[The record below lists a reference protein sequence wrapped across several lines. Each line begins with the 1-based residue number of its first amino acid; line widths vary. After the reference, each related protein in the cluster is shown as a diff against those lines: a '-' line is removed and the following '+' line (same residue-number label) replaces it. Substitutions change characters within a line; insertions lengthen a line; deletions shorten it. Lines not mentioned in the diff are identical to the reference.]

1 MTMQRLVS
9 LITGVLIIAIFL
21 PIALSLWLANRQA
34 NDLFEKEMSS
44 YAERVLARTQRVKQ
58 QTKTALMEVNRFQG
72 TPCTLAHLREIQKI
86 SYIHQYIQ
94 NVFYLDKHNSAC
106 DLLSNTLSEKVPGTE
121 FTTPAGY
128 TVFLTLRHDLQTDAP
143 MLAVSH
149 GKYMVMIDPDSLIDV
164 LPDPT
169 YPIYAALI
177 NTQNHHI
184 IASNHPLDPD
194 IWEHHLQAYQPVMEY
209 DQTVYRQRVL
219 PDVGAI
225 LLTWSSVKPLSTSWH
240 RQLMLWLPLGL
251 LISGLASFL
260 ILRILRRL
268 QSSHYRVLEAIKAKE
283 ITVHYQPV
291 VSLEDGRLVGA
302 EALARWQQADGRWL
316 PPDLFIAVAEQTGV
330 ICQLTEHIV
339 RCVFNDLGHWLSQH
353 PEVTI
358 SINITAADLSSP
370 TLPDLLRQQIQQWN
384 VAPTQIALELTERD
398 LIAPQTARPVLQA
411 YREMGHK
418 VYIDDF
424 GVGYSSLS
432 YLQELEVDT
441 LKIDKAFVDA
451 LEHKVVTGHII
462 EIAKSLNL
470 SMIAEGIETTHQ
482 RDWLRAHGVP
492 AGQGWLYSKALP
504 KKAFIQWA
512 LEKGPLESAEVSL
525 TPLHPHS

>member
-1 MTMQRLVS
+1 MTMRRLVS

-34 NDLFEKEMSS
+34 NELFNQEMNS
-44 YAERVLARTQRVKQ
+44 YAERVLARTQRVKVQ
-58 QTKTALMEVNRFQG
+58 AKTALEEINRYQG
-72 TPCTLAHLREIQKI
+72 APCTLGHLRQIQKI

-94 NVFYLDKHNSAC
+94 SVFYLENHDAPC
-106 DLLSNTLSEKVPGTE
+106 ELLSNTLSEKIPGTE

-128 TVFLTLRHDLQTDAP
+128 TVWLTSRHDLQTDAP
-143 MLAVSH
+143 MMAVSH
-149 GKYMVMIDPDSLIDV
+149 GKYMVMVDPDSLIDV

-177 NTQNHHI
+177 NAQSHRV
-184 IASNHPLDPD
+184 IASNHPLDPE
-194 IWEHHLQAYQPVMEY
+194 IWEHHLQTDQPVIQFNDTLY
-209 DQTVYRQRVL
+209 HQRVL

-225 LLTWSSVKPLSTSWH
+225 LLTWSSMKPLSINWH

-251 LISGLASFL
+251 LISGLASYFMVRL
-260 ILRILRRL
+260 LRRL
-268 QSSHYRVLEAIKAKE
+268 QSSHYRVLAAIKAKE

-291 VSLEDGRLVGA
+291 VSLEDGRLLGA

-316 PPDLFIAVAEQTGV
+316 PPDLFIAIAEQTGV

-339 RCVFNDLGHWLSQH
+339 RGVFADLGGWLSQH
-353 PEVTI
+353 PEMTV

-370 TLPDLLRQQIQQWN
+370 TLPALLRQQIQQWN
-384 VAPTQIALELTERD
+384 VAPHQIALELTERD

-441 LKIDKAFVDA
+441 LKIDKSFVDA

-470 SMIAEGIETTHQ
+470 SMIAEGIETAHQ
-482 RDWLRAHGVP
+482 RDWLYTHGVP
-492 AGQGWLYSKALP
+492 AGQGWFYSKALP

-512 LEKGPLESAEVSL
+512 QEKGPLESGDASL
-525 TPLHPHS
+525 TPRRPHS

>member
-1 MTMQRLVS
+1 MTTQRLVS

-21 PIALSLWLANRQA
+21 PIALSLWLAHRQA

-44 YAERVLARTQRVKQ
+44 YADRVLARTQRVKQ
-58 QTKTALMEVNRFQG
+58 QTRTALEEVNRFQG
-72 TPCTLAHLREIQKI
+72 KPCTLAHLREIQKI

-94 NVFYLDKHNSAC
+94 SVFYLEKHNGGC
-106 DLLSNTLSEKVPGTE
+106 DLLNNTLSEKIPGTE
-121 FTTPAGY
+121 FTTPGGY
-128 TVFLTLRHDLQTDAP
+128 TVFLTSRHDLQTNAP

-149 GKYMVMIDPDSLIDV
+149 GKYMALVDPDSMIDV

-177 NTQNHHI
+177 NTQSYQI

-209 DQTVYRQRVL
+209 DQTIYRQRML

-225 LLTWSSVKPLSTSWH
+225 LLTWSSVKPLSTNLH
-240 RQLMLWLPLGL
+240 RQLMIWLPLGL

-268 QSSHYRVLEAIKAKE
+268 QSSHYRVLAAIKAKE

-291 VSLEDGRLVGA
+291 VSLKDGRLVGA

-339 RCVFNDLGHWLSQH
+339 RCVFDDLGHWLSQH
-353 PEVTI
+353 PEATL
-358 SINITAADLSSP
+358 SINITAADLSSLALP
-370 TLPDLLRQQIQQWN
+370 TLLRQQIEQWN
-384 VAPTQIALELTERD
+384 VVPSQIALELTERD

-411 YREMGHK
+411 YREMGLK
-418 VYIDDF
+418 IYIDDF

-470 SMIAEGIETTHQ
+470 SMVAEGIETTRQ
-482 RDWLRAHGVP
+482 RDWLYTHGVP
-492 AGQGWLYSKALP
+492 VGQGWLYSKALP

-512 LEKGPLESAEVSL
+512 LEKDTQENAEVNL
-525 TPLHPHS
+525 PPLRSHS